1 MIQKIFVCDKD
12 QRLSAKPESSS
23 KMSSQLVCFFNVDCQ
38 RKNKNKKTFISAVG
52 SKFVLWLSSNCL
64 MAVEKLT

>member
-38 RKNKNKKTFISAVG
+38 RKNKNKKTFKSAVG
-52 SKFVLWLSSNCL
+52 TEFVL
-64 MAVEKLT
+64 